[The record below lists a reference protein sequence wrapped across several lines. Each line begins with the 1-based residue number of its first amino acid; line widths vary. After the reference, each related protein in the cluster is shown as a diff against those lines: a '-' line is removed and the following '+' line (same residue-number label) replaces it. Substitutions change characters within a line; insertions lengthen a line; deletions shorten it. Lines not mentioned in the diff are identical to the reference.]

1 MSITVQDLTAM
12 ESRILTAMENRFI
25 QHEEMEMLIAENTH
39 KILERH
45 DILIIGPNGNGG
57 MQKDITKLESGFK
70 VLCTKMKT
78 WYTVVSL
85 FIGSGGL
92 FLIYTISKGA

>member
-1 MSITVQDLTAM
+1 MSITVKDLNQ
-12 ESRILTAMENRFI
+12 MENRILVAMNKRFE
-25 QHEEMEMLIAENTH
+25 QHEEMEMVIAENTQ

-45 DILIIGPNGNGG
+45 DVLLIGPNGDGG
-57 MQKDITKLESGFK
+57 IQKEVRSLSTSFK
-70 VLCTKMKT
+70 VLCTKVKT
-78 WYTVVSL
+78 WYTVISL

>member
-1 MSITVQDLTAM
+1 
-12 ESRILTAMENRFI
+12 MENRILIAIDKRFES
-25 QHEEMEMLIAENTH
+25 HEEMEMVIAENTR
-39 KILERH
+39 KILEKH
-45 DILIIGPNGNGG
+45 DVLLIGPNGNGG
-57 MQKDITKLESGFK
+57 MQQDIGQLKSRFK
-70 VLCTKMKT
+70 ILCTKVKT

>member
-1 MSITVQDLTAM
+1 MSITIQDLTAM
-12 ESRILTAMENRFI
+12 EERMIKALDTRFEM
-25 QHEEMEMLIAENTH
+25 HEEMEMIIAENTR

-45 DILIIGPNGNGG
+45 DVLLIGPNGNGG
-57 MQKDITKLESGFK
+57 LQKEVRSLNTSFK

-92 FLIYTISKGA
+92 FLIYTISQGA

>member
-1 MSITVQDLTAM
+1 MTITIQDLTAM
-12 ESRILTAMENRFI
+12 EDRILTAMNKRFES
-25 QHEEMEMLIAENTH
+25 HEAMEMVIAENTR
-39 KILERH
+39 KILEKH
-45 DILIIGPNGNGG
+45 DVLLIGPNGNGG
-57 MQKDITKLESGFK
+57 MQHDITRLDSRFK
-70 VLCTKMKT
+70 VLCTKVKT

>member
-1 MSITVQDLTAM
+1 MSITVQDLSAM
-12 ESRILTAMENRFI
+12 EDRILTAIDKRFEA
-25 QHEEMEMLIAENTH
+25 HEEMEMLIAENTH

-45 DILIIGPNGNGG
+45 DVLLIGPNGNGG
-57 MQKDITKLESGFK
+57 MQKDITRLDSGFK
-70 VLCTKMKT
+70 VLCTKVKT